1 VLNLLPTTKGIAASL
16 ALLFLLLS
24 PYCIAESNTI
34 SSADGGVTTTIIS
47 TSETATVYK
56 VKSKLFPANLFSKVD
71 LDDYSYRVSRRNCN
85 DEDILFILKH
95 KQVFRYDFF
104 GSDDVKVGTFYTTYA
119 LCKDTYGRR

>member
-1 VLNLLPTTKGIAASL
+1 MLNSLPTNKGIAANL

-24 PYCIAESNTI
+24 PYSIAESNTI

-85 DEDILFILKH
+85 DEDILFMLKH